1 MCIRDRAEKG
11 SKRWQQAA
19 FDADTRL
26 DKNAGA
32 WFEEAFGMKIGKK
45 DTPAL
50 YELMLVY
57 IREMCIRDRYN
68 LARDYENGTG
78 VPKDYKQAVYWYFK
92 GAENGNA
99 MAMERLYEAYH
110 LNRLGL
116 PRDDEKAH
124 YWAEKARETRRKTGE
139 LAPESMSIIEKIER
153 IWF

>member
-1 MCIRDRAEKG
+1 MV
-11 SKRWQQAA
+11 
-19 FDADTRL
+19 
-26 DKNAGA
+26 
-32 WFEEAFGMKIGKK
+32 
-45 DTPAL
+45 P
-50 YELMLVY
+50 
-57 IREMCIRDRYN
+57 
-68 LARDYENGTG
+68 G